1 MFSTLILFRN
11 VFLFPAG
18 IPVFRK
24 QYREPTTITSVKK
37 SFVILI
43 VVAVASIGGLYSLPK
58 VVVKDDK
65 RPSEA
70 APKQEQS
77 AAKAPETTHQQPIP
91 AAQRAQI
98 DKARLAFETGSTDQR
113 IQAAE
118 TLTELFAG
126 VTRFDSAA
134 YFAGEIARL
143 KPTVEHFLKA
153 GDRYYEA
160 FTFAVNSE
168 KAASLGEE
176 TRNWYQKALDQNPN
190 LLQAKAN
197 LAMTY
202 VSTPTPMQGIAMLRE
217 IVEQEP
223 DFEPALFNL
232 GILSMRSNQYE
243 KAVGR
248 FERILKTHP
257 NSTRTMFYLGICYA
271 ETGQKDKARTLLEEV
286 RKKETDPSIQA
297 GVREYLEQL
306 K

>member
-1 MFSTLILFRN
+1 M
-11 VFLFPAG
+11 
-18 IPVFRK
+18 
-24 QYREPTTITSVKK
+24 KK
-37 SFVILI
+37 SFITLI

-58 VVVKDDK
+58 VAVKDDK
-65 RPSEA
+65 RATEKKVPTQSEA
-70 APKQEQS
+70 SQSSAP
-77 AAKAPETTHQQPIP
+77 
-91 AAQRAQI
+91 
-98 DKARLAFETGSTDQR
+98 
-113 IQAAE
+113 AAE
-118 TLTELFAG
+118 THLPPVPAEQRKAIDGARQIFESTNHSTSERIRAGEQLAELFTQ
-126 VTRFDSAA
+126 VSRFDSAA
-134 YFAGEIARL
+134 YFAGEIAGL
-143 KPTVEHFLKA
+143 QPTVERYLKA

-160 FTFAVNSE
+160 FTFALDSD
-168 KAASLGEE
+168 KAATLGQQ
-176 TRNWYQKALDQNPN
+176 TRDWYQKALDQNPN

-202 VSTPTPMQGIAMLRE
+202 VSTANPMQGIGMLRE
-217 IVEQEP
+217 LLEQDP

-248 FERILKTHP
+248 FERILRTHP

-271 ETGQKDKARTLLEEV
+271 ETGQKEKAKPLLEEV